1 MTYRFRHQGAK
12 GAIQYVFSAFWAL
25 AMKYIVWALRI
36 IIFLAVLFFAYKNM
50 NLVEVTFFDGVSMGQ
65 VPLIVV
71 MLVTFVLGT
80 VFGLLLT
87 VPSVLRRR
95 RELNRSRRELDR
107 IQSIVAPQTSTLSRD
122 NTADHI
128 VVTPL

>member
-1 MTYRFRHQGAK
+1 
-12 GAIQYVFSAFWAL
+12 
-25 AMKYIVWALRI
+25 MKYIVWALRI

>member
-1 MTYRFRHQGAK
+1 VTYRFRHQGAK
-12 GAIQYVFSAFWAL
+12 WAIQYVFSAFWAL

>member
-12 GAIQYVFSAFWAL
+12 WAIQYVFSAFWAL

>member
-1 MTYRFRHQGAK
+1 
-12 GAIQYVFSAFWAL
+12 
-25 AMKYIVWALRI
+25 MKYIIWALRI

-50 NLVEVTFFDGVSMGQ
+50 NLVEVTFFDGVSMAQ

-80 VFGLLLT
+80 LFGLLLT
-87 VPSVLRRR
+87 VPSVMRRR

-107 IQSIVAPQTSTLSRD
+107 IQAIVAPQTTTPGRD
-122 NTADHI
+122 NASDPI
-128 VVTPL
+128 IVTPL

>member
-1 MTYRFRHQGAK
+1 
-12 GAIQYVFSAFWAL
+12 
-25 AMKYIVWALRI
+25 MKFIIWALRI

-80 VFGLLLT
+80 IFGLLLT
-87 VPSVLRRR
+87 VPSVIRRR

-107 IQSIVAPQTSTLSRD
+107 IQAIVTPQTTTSGRD
-122 NTADHI
+122 NASDPI
-128 VVTPL
+128 IVTPL

>member
-1 MTYRFRHQGAK
+1 
-12 GAIQYVFSAFWAL
+12 
-25 AMKYIVWALRI
+25 MKYLVWALRI

-50 NLVEVTFFDGVSMGQ
+50 NVVEVTFFDGASLGQ

-87 VPSVLRRR
+87 VPNAIRRR
-95 RELNRSRRELDR
+95 RELNRVRKELERTQGSAASEQAKD
-107 IQSIVAPQTSTLSRD
+107 ASTDALS
-122 NTADHI
+122 A
-128 VVTPL
+128 TPL